1 MRLVCA
7 DGEPQYRAMLAEEQ
21 LARMRAD
28 GHELVWFDGVPETT
42 EGWIER
48 LRGADGLLLLW
59 DLPRGVIA
67 ASPQLRVVSFA
78 GTGVEMYVDLDE
90 ARAAGVTVCNVPSYA
105 ANAVAEHALALILAV
120 ARGVV
125 DGDREVR
132 AGAWEQTE
140 GLELRGRRLGVVGAG
155 PIGMRMIELGKALG
169 MSVLCWTRRKRK
181 VGVPLVELDQLF
193 ATSDVVSLHLAHLPE
208 TEGIVDRRLLG
219 LLQPHAIL
227 VNTARGSL
235 VDEAVLA
242 ELLEEGAI
250 GGAGLD
256 VLVAEPPPRDH
267 PLLAAPRVVFTPHV
281 GFHTAESAREMM
293 RGTLENLL
301 AFARGAPQN
310 VRWR

>member
-1 MRLVCA
+1 VKLVCA
-7 DGEPQYRAMLAEEQ
+7 DGEPQYHAMLAEEH
-21 LARMRAD
+21 LARMQAD
-28 GHELVWFDGVPETT
+28 GHELVWYDGVPETV
-42 EGWIER
+42 EGWVER
-48 LRGADGLLLLW
+48 LNGAQGLLLLW
-59 DLPRGVIA
+59 NLPRGVIS

-78 GTGVEMYVDLDE
+78 GTGVEMYVDLHE
-90 ARAAGVTVCNVPSYA
+90 ARAAGVTVCNVPRYG

-120 ARGVV
+120 ARRVV

-132 AGAWEQTE
+132 GGSWEQTQ

-155 PIGMRMIELGKALG
+155 PIGTRMIELGKALG
-169 MSVLCWTRRKRK
+169 MEVVCWTRRAREL
-181 VGVPLVELDQLF
+181 GAPLVELDELF
-193 ATSDVVSLHLAHLPE
+193 ATSDVVSLHLAHRPE

-235 VDEAVLA
+235 VDEVALA
-242 ELLEEGAI
+242 ELLERGAI

-281 GFHTAESAREMM
+281 GFHTAESSREMM
-293 RGTLENLL
+293 RETLENLL

-310 VRWR
+310 VR